1 MIGLFLGS
9 KIGRYVLLVGGAVIL
24 VLYVLFRA
32 RESGKA
38 AERYRQLEEAV
49 EAARKASNVQR
60 EIDKLPDGV
69 AAQRLRNEWGRK

>member
-1 MIGLFLGS
+1 MIGFFLGS
-9 KIGRYVLLVGGAVIL
+9 KIGRYALLVGGAAIL

-60 EIDKLPDGV
+60 EIDRLPDG
-69 AAQRLRNEWGRK
+69 AASERLRNEWGRK